1 MKLRP
6 IFVEVLPKFDD
17 VKAGELW
24 ISHKHRTVNLRCP
37 CGCGDLTV
45 LSLHPSRWHVHF
57 DGKSVSLDGPTGG
70 SVWANS
76 GCGSHYL
83 IRDNVVVWLDRID
96 PNRHSEYAA
105 VERTRLVGSEPSRQG
120 LRLGSNV
127 YGEVCRQGAGASRAL
142 AYFRPSN
149 ILDANLIR
157 PSGTQVWR

>member
-6 IFVEVLPKFDD
+6 IFIEVLPELDEI
-17 VKAGELW
+17 KAGELW
-24 ISHKHRTVNLRCP
+24 ITHKHRTVNLRCP

-83 IRDNVVVWLDRID
+83 IRDNVVVWLDRIGPD
-96 PNRHSEYAA
+96 RHSEYAS
-105 VERTRLVGSEPSRQG
+105 VERNRLLGSTRSRKTLRSRLVRLWRG
-120 LRLGSNV
+120 L
-127 YGEVCRQGAGASRAL
+127 
-142 AYFRPSN
+142 
-149 ILDANLIR
+149 
-157 PSGTQVWR
+157 WRRD

>member
-17 VKAGELW
+17 IKAGELW

-57 DGKSVSLDGPTGG
+57 DGKSVSLDGPTSG
-70 SVWANS
+70 SVWAHS

-96 PNRHSEYAA
+96 SDRHSEYAE
-105 VERTRLVGSEPSRQG
+105 VERDRL
-120 LRLGSNV
+120 LGSPQN
-127 YGEVCRQGAGASRAL
+127 RKTLRAQL
-142 AYFRPSN
+142 GR
-149 ILDANLIR
+149 LWRGLW
-157 PSGTQVWR
+157 SGSWRK

>member
-83 IRDNVVVWLDRID
+83 VRDNVVVWLDRID
-96 PNRHSEYAA
+96 PDRHSEYAA
-105 VERTRLVGSEPSRQG
+105 VERARLAGSEPSRQG
-120 LRLGSNV
+120 LRSWLGRLWQSLP
-127 YGEVCRQGAGASRAL
+127 SRS
-142 AYFRPSN
+142 R
-149 ILDANLIR
+149 R
-157 PSGTQVWR
+157 K